1 MAHLTMHVIFHMN
14 VINCENF
21 NLPHINHIWKNS
33 KKNFNEKFQIGDI
46 VSKHGS
52 NYVKWY
58 GSTCFQLS

>member
-1 MAHLTMHVIFHMN
+1 MSSSMWMWLLVKIS
-14 VINCENF
+14 IY
-21 NLPHINHIWKNS
+21 HILITSEKTQ
-33 KKNFNEKFQIGDI
+33 FFLDEKFQISDI